1 MTCNPTRPAPPIRR
15 RLLAALGVVA
25 VASGLAVV
33 PVSAQEARGPEAA
46 PQVVPD
52 ARADR
57 VPVELAPAAAPDL
70 DPDTD
75 PQPGATSGT
84 STPGGTAVPGP
95 GATTSATPRL
105 GTQAT
110 GVEPFTMIGLSAS
123 SAAPEDAFVRVHTA
137 DGWQPWEPMTLT
149 TDSGPAP
156 GSAEEA
162 RSLEVTGGVPV
173 GEPLWVGSADGYEIN
188 LPPDAADTSVI
199 VVREGQREATPA
211 DAELST
217 TIPTSGQPFIGG
229 RPSWGARAPKV
240 APEVAPSAKFAIVHH
255 SVSTNAYNPGDV
267 PAILRSVQ
275 AFHMDGNGW
284 DDIGYNFAID
294 RFGGIWEARSGG
306 IDRAVIGAHAFEDN
320 YQSSGIVGLGEF
332 DSQAPTNAMVD
343 SFGQLVGWKLQLH
356 GWDVNIPFENRSAV
370 VGHRDVN
377 QTACPGQQMYNR
389 LPQIRAGA
397 AAKQAQMRATP
408 GFWGAATINRN
419 PDGRLEVFALR
430 NNNSIWHNWQT
441 GPNTWSGWRSL
452 LDGVSGRPT
461 VINNLDGRLEVFGIT
476 TGGAVVHKW
485 QVPGSA
491 TGWSDVAGFGGQV
504 SPTAGVAAARNTDGR
519 LEIFVIGDD
528 DVLYHL
534 WQWPSSPSGW
544 QGWGALGEGFPS
556 NAGLTTATNADG
568 RIEIFAT
575 GDGNMVEHAAQAPGT
590 ATGWSALYS
599 IFMPGSGGPA
609 VARNADGRLEAA
621 SVDDNGI
628 LWHAWQVSPG
638 GVWSAPEALGFG
650 FDYGS
655 AVELVTDQQGHLQLF
670 GTTADGVLQSMWQT
684 PLTPSGWNGRLYYSG
699 ATIAGGVDVAIRSDN
714 RMMVAGMERSGSNV
728 VIATQNT
735 PNGTWSSLTPLP

>member
-1 MTCNPTRPAPPIRR
+1 MTGSPTRPTRSLR
-15 RLLAALGVVA
+15 TRFVA
-25 VASGLAVV
+25 VIGIAAAASGLALVPL
-33 PVSAQEARGPEAA
+33 PVSAQETRDAEVAPTQVPE
-46 PQVVPD
+46 

-57 VPVELAPAAAPDL
+57 LPADLAPAAAPDL
-70 DPDTD
+70 DPADG
-75 PQPGATSGT
+75 PQPGSTTAGD
-84 STPGGTAVPGP
+84 TPGGTTAPAP
-95 GATTSATPRL
+95 GATPRV

-110 GVEPFTMIGLSAS
+110 DVEPFTMIGLSARS
-123 SAAPEDAFVRVHTA
+123 EAPEDAFVRVHTA
-137 DGWQPWEPMTLT
+137 AGWQPWEPMTLT

-162 RSLEVTGGVPV
+162 RSREVTRGVSV
-173 GEPLWVGSADGYEIN
+173 GEPLWVGAADGYEIN
-188 LPPDAADTSVI
+188 LPPDAADASVI
-199 VVREGQREATPA
+199 VVRDGTREATPA
-211 DAELST
+211 DAERNT

-294 RFGGIWEARSGG
+294 RFGGMWEARSGG
-306 IDRAVIGAHAFEDN
+306 TDRAVIGAHAFADN

-343 SFGQLVGWKLQLH
+343 AFGQLIGWKLQLH

-397 AAKQAQMRATP
+397 AAKQAQMRTTL

-430 NNNSIWHNWQT
+430 NDNSVWHNWQT
-441 GPNTWSGWRSL
+441 GPNTWSGWYSL
-452 LDGVSGRPT
+452 LAGVSGRPT
-461 VINNLDGRLEVFGIT
+461 VITNLDGRLEIFGIT

-491 TGWSDVAGFGGQV
+491 TGWSTVASFGGQV
-504 SPTAGVAAARNTDGR
+504 SPTAGVAAARNPDGR

-534 WQWPSSPSGW
+534 WQWPSSPTGW
-544 QGWGALGEGFPS
+544 RGWGALGEGFPS
-556 NAGLTTATNADG
+556 NAGLATATNADG

-575 GDGNMVEHAAQAPGT
+575 GDANLVERAAQAPGT
-590 ATGWSALYS
+590 ATGWSALTS

-638 GVWSAPEALGFG
+638 GRWSAPEALGFG

-655 AVELVTDQQGHLQLF
+655 AVELVADQQGHLQLF
-670 GTTADGVLQSMWQT
+670 GTTANGVLQSMWQT
-684 PLTPSGWNGRLYYSG
+684 PLTASGWNGRLYYSG

-714 RMMVAGMERSGSNV
+714 RLMVAGMARSGSNV

-735 PNGTWSSLTPLP
+735 PNGTWSSLTPIP